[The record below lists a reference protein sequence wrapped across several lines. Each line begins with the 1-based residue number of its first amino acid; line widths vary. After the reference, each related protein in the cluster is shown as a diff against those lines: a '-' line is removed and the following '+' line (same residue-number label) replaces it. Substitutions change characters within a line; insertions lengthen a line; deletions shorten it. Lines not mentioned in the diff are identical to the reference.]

1 MLHRYLCAGI
11 VLLAL
16 GGTLRA
22 EDTVVRGFIT
32 HVSKTAVTL
41 EVAADGNEPQTFRF
55 GPSRD
60 PWVYEAVSSTRAQA
74 SSLAALRHAI
84 QAAPAGGVNGF
95 VHLDEQGR
103 VSCVEYLPLNSL
115 RDRPFEDGF

>member
-1 MLHRYLCAGI
+1 MFHRYVCAGI

-16 GGTLRA
+16 GGTIRA

-32 HVSKTAVTL
+32 HVSKTWVTL

-55 GPSRD
+55 EPLRE
-60 PWVYEAVSSTRAQA
+60 PWVYEAVSATRTQP
-74 SSLAALRHAI
+74 SSIAALRHAI

-95 VHLDEQGR
+95 VHLDEQGQ
-103 VSCVEYLPLNSL
+103 VSCIEYLPLSNL